1 MLAHQK
7 MYQTIEFGWAYLSDL
22 SLRETYLIETYLD
35 KTGKTVDAGTGGGR
49 ILLSLKTLGF
59 NDLYGFDFVPEFIE
73 VAKQRDASHSIV
85 YDVKDATCLDYQDNF
100 FDQILYLEQIICCI
114 EDDSARFNALK
125 QAHRILK
132 KGGIALFSF
141 LSFDAR
147 IRSPMYLPCLV
158 YLSLLRKLCKSQH
171 SIQYLPC
178 LKLGR
183 KAGSHRQPGSGT
195 FNWLALLDRPPYTYW
210 YKLQEAY
217 QVLRAANFEVV
228 AIGSDYQIS
237 QNKMHLLPE
246 TLVNQPLQ
254 GMLYFVC
261 KK

>member
-1 MLAHQK
+1 MLDHKQI
-7 MYQTIEFGWAYLSDL
+7 YQTLEFGWAYLEDL
-22 SLRETYLIETYLD
+22 SLSETYLIETYLD
-35 KTGKTVDAGTGGGR
+35 KKGKTVDAGTGGGR
-49 ILLSLKTLGF
+49 VLLSLKSLGF
-59 NDLYGFDFVPEFIE
+59 NNLYGFDFVPEFIK
-73 VAKQRDASHSIV
+73 VAKQRDISHSIV
-85 YDVKDATCLDYQDNF
+85 YDVQDATCLDYQDNF

-114 EDDSARFNALK
+114 PDDVARFNALK
-125 QAHRILK
+125 EAHRILK

-147 IRSPMYLPCLV
+147 IRSTIYLPYLF
-158 YLSLLRKLCKSQH
+158 YLSLLRKLRGSHH

-183 KAGSHRQPGSGT
+183 KPGSHLKPGSGT
-195 FNWLALLDRPPYTYW
+195 FNWLALLDQPPYTYW

-237 QNKMHLLPE
+237 QKAMHILPE